1 MNSFRYLNLRGASLV
16 IRHDVVFSHCRRYID
31 KHIHTTERDLIMP
44 SETDVAPMAIC
55 GLVGWDWKS
64 WGRAVLRAPLVLTK
78 LKSVLN
84 SNCLC
89 ENALYI
95 PVRNSEELRQLLFGH
110 CLPLLRVTML
120 AAGSYDEVPLLSL
133 SAAHFSSVIIFKNLA
148 QVSLSCHVL
157 PRPVSSAPFADI
169 VLSLSCFPRI

>member
-1 MNSFRYLNLRGASLV
+1 MKLKVSVNSFRYLNLRGASLV

-55 GLVGWDWKS
+55 GLVVWDWKS
-64 WGRAVLRAPLVLTK
+64 WGGAVLRAPLVLTK

-110 CLPLLRVTML
+110 CLPLLRVTILDAASYYGVGL
-120 AAGSYDEVPLLSL
+120 ALVVFISRTFFLRDYLQ
-133 SAAHFSSVIIFKNLA
+133 K
-148 QVSLSCHVL
+148 
-157 PRPVSSAPFADI
+157 PRPSI
-169 VLSLSCFPRI
+169 SLMSCFASPCFLCSFC